1 MVGESSAVGSKRNEH
16 EDDATIPLKSTG
28 QQQLATSPCADD
40 DMINSTSSSKFVYVL
55 AFFSAIGGFLF
66 GYDTG
71 VVSGAMLIIR
81 YKFNFIWSC
90 KVKSHFLKF
99 KSKEMELSNGWHEAI
114 VSATIAAAW
123 IFSLFGGY
131 LSGTSIEYFELS
143 F

>member
-1 MVGESSAVGSKRNEH
+1 MMKMFLKLNCPRAVKIKKNRKMVGESSAVGSKRNEH

-40 DMINSTSSSKFVYVL
+40 DMINSTSSSSKFVYVL

-81 YKFNFIWSC
+81 YQIQFHLI
-90 KVKSHFLKF
+90 L
-99 KSKEMELSNGWHEAI
+99 
-114 VSATIAAAW
+114 
-123 IFSLFGGY
+123 
-131 LSGTSIEYFELS
+131 
-143 F
+143 